1 MGLRNLDKVNQLA
14 AETRRKSFSDL
25 SQSIPKT
32 VNLTAESLEGT
43 PLQDFDCEVTVSTNV
58 LSNLQGNAA
67 EVRTNI
73 ETALV
78 QGSSIIGDGTDGET
92 FGGFVKSIGNEA
104 SRYDV
109 GVCKLEG
116 DFGLEGN
123 GSGQNVVA
131 YCSGAPQAIELTRL
145 KVIKDVNERNESWKT
160 FLDNLPDVLGAPSG
174 GFLGTLLKV
183 VGVIGAAGTL
193 LPQISPLQGLTDK
206 LTTLKDNILRDTGI
220 QGVIDDIKGA
230 YNDAMEHIN
239 GAIEGVTTSF
249 NEVVKDTLGEV
260 DNGINGLSQSLSD
273 EAGNAANSISSAT
286 AAGTSRA
293 IQDLNPST
301 VIQDI
306 SGNQIAFGLNGQQ
319 LTAQQI
325 ATLNPSTVIKDIS
338 GNVINT
344 TNLGAGMRQRFSL
357 GGIISDLAEAA
368 TGVLTAEVKR
378 LTSFNI
384 PDIQTANIVNRL
396 VQGGTKRV
404 NAVANMTILDGNV
417 TTLLNKFEPL
427 TGAGSFTEDGIDAE
441 EVLKRIEEAGKKSG
455 ATAAQIKEVQDA
467 FRNKLKEVSEND
479 FFTNQ
484 LESIISEVAVQ
495 PPVAEFKQIDKY
507 SYIGSV
513 EELEK
518 EFFERVM
525 RSGRNVDSTI
535 IHATETF
542 TNKNIGA
549 EEIEDF
555 AAELGQEELGEIG
568 YHYVIR
574 RDGRLQRGRSVEQE
588 GDHAPY
594 NFNKTSI
601 GLVMVGG
608 INRAS
613 TESLNFTNSSASF
626 TRAQYDTLELFLKT
640 FYNHLPGGE
649 VYGHNELKSL
659 FSTDTDGEEEP
670 LDEQEFLDPFFD
682 VSEYIYSLF
691 GKVNRK
697 QVEDQKLDDWEEGV
711 IEGLLISQTATL
723 EDGTD
728 IIAEF
733 PDDSQNELDFA
744 SRQTPSG
751 RFAARQRSLSRLA
764 QGLPVPLPTI
774 ERPSNGE
781 FVVEYVYQ
789 SSNGR
794 NVDPSEFRGLGKGI
808 PGKLL
813 QIANFIGSDL
823 RVTSGFRTEAQN
835 IAVGGVPNSNHID
848 GVAVDFQIMAF
859 EKIDPL
865 AHATRN
871 KKSITKFYHD
881 ERAHEKLY
889 LLVQK
894 ARELKFKGIHLYT
907 NFVHLDMATE
917 ECGNSGVSAHS
928 NRPLGDFLRSEG
940 YVSWRLG
947 NDK

>member
-1 MGLRNLDKVNQLA
+1 MGLRNLDKINQLVA
-14 AETRRKSFSDL
+14 ATRKKSFSDL

-32 VNLTAESLEGT
+32 VNLTSESLEGT

-109 GVCKLEG
+109 GICKLEG

-123 GSGQNVVA
+123 GSGQNIVA
-131 YCSGAPQAIELTRL
+131 YSSGAPQAIELTRL

-183 VGVIGAAGTL
+183 VGVIGAAGVL

-206 LTTLKDNILRDTGI
+206 LNTLKDNILRETGI

-239 GAIEGVTTSF
+239 GAIEGVTNSF
-249 NEVVKDTLGEV
+249 NQVVEDTLGEV
-260 DNGINGLSQSLSD
+260 DNGINGLSQSLTN

-286 AAGTSRA
+286 ANGISVNLNTNIAGRA
-293 IQDLNPST
+293 VD
-301 VIQDI
+301 V
-306 SGNQIAFGLNGQQ
+306 NQ
-319 LTAQQI
+319 
-325 ATLNPSTVIKDIS
+325 
-338 GNVINT
+338 
-344 TNLGAGMRQRFSL
+344 FSL
-357 GGIISDLAEAA
+357 GGLVSDLAETA

-396 VQGGTKRV
+396 VQGGTKRI
-404 NAVANMTILDGNV
+404 NAVATMTILDGNV
-417 TTLLNKFEPL
+417 TSLLNKFEPL

-455 ATAAQIKEVQDA
+455 ATTAQIKEVQDA
-467 FRNKLKEVSEND
+467 FRKKLKEVSENE

-484 LESIISEVAVQ
+484 LESIISEFAVQ
-495 PPVAEFKQIDKY
+495 PPVAEFKKIDKY

-549 EEIEDF
+549 EEIDDF
-555 AAELGQEELGEIG
+555 AVQLGEEEIG

-613 TESLNFTNSSASF
+613 TESLDVPKSSASF

-659 FSTDTDGEEEP
+659 FSTDTDGEEEA
-670 LDEQEFLDPFFD
+670 LDEQDFLDPFFD

-751 RFAARQRSLSRLA
+751 RFASRQRGLARVAEGLS
-764 QGLPVPLPTI
+764 VPPPTI

-781 FVVEYVYQ
+781 FVVEYAYQ
-789 SSNGR
+789 RSNGR
-794 NVDPSEFRGLGKGI
+794 NVDPSEFRGLGKDI

-813 QIANFIGSDL
+813 QIANYIGSDL

-835 IAVGGVPNSNHID
+835 LAIGGLPNSNHLD
-848 GVAVDFQIMAF
+848 GTAVDFQIIAF

-894 ARELKFKGIHLYT
+894 ALELQFVGIHLYT
-907 NFVHLDMATE
+907 NFVHLDMATVQ
-917 ECGNSGVSAHS
+917 CGNSGVSAHA
-928 NRPLGDFLRSEG
+928 NRPLGDLLRDNG
-940 YVSWRLG
+940 YTSPRLG
-947 NDK
+947 NA

>member
-1 MGLRNLDKVNQLA
+1 MGLRNLDKINQLVA
-14 AETRRKSFSDL
+14 ATRKKSFSDL

-32 VNLTAESLEGT
+32 VNLTSESLEGT

-109 GVCKLEG
+109 GICKLEG

-123 GSGQNVVA
+123 GSGQNIVA
-131 YCSGAPQAIELTRL
+131 YSSGAPQAIELTRL

-183 VGVIGAAGTL
+183 VGVIGAAGVL

-206 LTTLKDNILRDTGI
+206 LNTLKDNILRETGI

-239 GAIEGVTTSF
+239 GAIEGVTNSF
-249 NEVVKDTLGEV
+249 NQVVEDTLGEV
-260 DNGINGLSQSLSD
+260 DNGINGLSQSLTN

-286 AAGTSRA
+286 ANGISVNLNTNIAGRA
-293 IQDLNPST
+293 VD
-301 VIQDI
+301 V
-306 SGNQIAFGLNGQQ
+306 NQ
-319 LTAQQI
+319 
-325 ATLNPSTVIKDIS
+325 
-338 GNVINT
+338 
-344 TNLGAGMRQRFSL
+344 FSL
-357 GGIISDLAEAA
+357 GGLVSDLAETA

-396 VQGGTKRV
+396 VQGGTKRI
-404 NAVANMTILDGNV
+404 NAVATMTILDGNV
-417 TTLLNKFEPL
+417 TSLLNKFEPL

-455 ATAAQIKEVQDA
+455 ATTAQIKEVQDA
-467 FRNKLKEVSEND
+467 FRKKLKEVSENE

-484 LESIISEVAVQ
+484 LESIISEFAVQ
-495 PPVAEFKQIDKY
+495 PPVAEFKKIDKY

-549 EEIEDF
+549 EEIDDF
-555 AAELGQEELGEIG
+555 AVQLGEEEIG

-613 TESLNFTNSSASF
+613 TESLDVPKSSASF

-659 FSTDTDGEEEP
+659 FSTDTDGEEEA
-670 LDEQEFLDPFFD
+670 LDEQDFLDPFFD

-751 RFAARQRSLSRLA
+751 RFASRQRGLARVAEGLS
-764 QGLPVPLPTI
+764 VPPPTI

-781 FVVEYVYQ
+781 FVVEYAYQ
-789 SSNGR
+789 RSNGR
-794 NVDPSEFRGLGKGI
+794 NVDPSEFRGLGKDI

-813 QIANFIGSDL
+813 QIANYIGSDL

-835 IAVGGVPNSNHID
+835 LAIGGLPNSNHLD
-848 GVAVDFQIMAF
+848 GTAVDFQIIAF

-894 ARELKFKGIHLYT
+894 ALELQFVGIHLYT
-907 NFVHLDMATE
+907 NFVHLDMATVQ
-917 ECGNSGVSAHS
+917 CGNSGVSAHA
-928 NRPLGDFLRSEG
+928 NRPLGDLLRDNG
-940 YVSWRLG
+940 YTSRRLG
-947 NDK
+947 NA

>member
-32 VNLTAESLEGT
+32 VNLTAELLEGT

-183 VGVIGAAGTL
+183 VGVIGAAGVL

-206 LTTLKDNILRDTGI
+206 LTTLKDNILRETGI

-230 YNDAMEHIN
+230 YNNAMEHIN

-260 DNGINGLSQSLSD
+260 DTGINGLSQSLTN

-286 AAGTSRA
+286 ANGISVNLNTNIAGRA
-293 IQDLNPST
+293 VD
-301 VIQDI
+301 V
-306 SGNQIAFGLNGQQ
+306 NQ
-319 LTAQQI
+319 
-325 ATLNPSTVIKDIS
+325 
-338 GNVINT
+338 
-344 TNLGAGMRQRFSL
+344 FSL

-441 EVLKRIEEAGKKSG
+441 EVLRRIEEAGKKSG
-455 ATAAQIKEVQDA
+455 ANAAQIKEVQDA

-518 EFFERVM
+518 EFFQRVM

-549 EEIEDF
+549 EEIDDF
-555 AAELGQEELGEIG
+555 AVQLGQEEIG

-613 TESLNFTNSSASF
+613 TESLSFTNSSASF

-691 GKVNRK
+691 GKINRK

-751 RFAARQRSLSRLA
+751 RFAARQRSLSRIA

-774 ERPSNGE
+774 QRPSNGE
-781 FVVEYVYQ
+781 FVVEYAYQ
-789 SSNGR
+789 SSNGK
-794 NVDPSEFRGLGKGI
+794 NVDPSEFRGLGKNI
-808 PGKLL
+808 PSKLL
-813 QIANFIGSDL
+813 QIANTIGSDL

-835 IAVGGVPNSNHID
+835 ASIGGAVNSNHLD

-865 AHATRN
+865 AHATQN
-871 KKSITKFYHD
+871 KKSITKFYHN
-881 ERAHEKLY
+881 EKAHEKLY
-889 LLVQK
+889 TLVQK
-894 ARELKFKGIHLYT
+894 ARELKFQGIHLYT
-907 NFVHLDMATE
+907 NFVHLDMATFQ
-917 ECGNSGVSAHS
+917 CGNSGVSAHS

>member
-1 MGLRNLDKVNQLA
+1 MGLRNLDKINQLV
-14 AETRRKSFSDL
+14 AETRKKSFSDL

-32 VNLTAESLEGT
+32 VNLTSESLEGT

-58 LSNLQGNAA
+58 LSNLQGNAS
-67 EVRTNI
+67 EIRTNI

-109 GVCKLEG
+109 GICKLEG

-123 GSGQNVVA
+123 GSGQNIVA
-131 YCSGAPQAIELTRL
+131 YSSGAPQAIELTRL

-183 VGVIGAAGTL
+183 VGVIGAAGVL

-206 LTTLKDNILRDTGI
+206 LNTLKDNILRETGI

-239 GAIEGVTTSF
+239 GAIEGVTNSF
-249 NEVVKDTLGEV
+249 NQVVEDTLGEV
-260 DNGINGLSQSLSD
+260 DNGINGLSQSLTN

-286 AAGTSRA
+286 ANGISVNLNTNIAGQA
-293 IQDLNPST
+293 VD
-301 VIQDI
+301 V
-306 SGNQIAFGLNGQQ
+306 NQ
-319 LTAQQI
+319 
-325 ATLNPSTVIKDIS
+325 
-338 GNVINT
+338 
-344 TNLGAGMRQRFSL
+344 FSL
-357 GGIISDLAEAA
+357 GGLVSDLAETA

-396 VQGGTKRV
+396 VQGGTKRI
-404 NAVANMTILDGNV
+404 NAVATMTILDGNV
-417 TTLLNKFEPL
+417 TSLLNKFEPL

-467 FRNKLKEVSEND
+467 FRKKLKEVSENE

-484 LESIISEVAVQ
+484 LESIISEFAVQ
-495 PPVAEFKQIDKY
+495 PPVAEFKKIDKY

-549 EEIEDF
+549 EEIDDF
-555 AAELGQEELGEIG
+555 AVQLGEEEIG

-613 TESLNFTNSSASF
+613 TESLDVPKSSASF

-659 FSTDTDGEEEP
+659 FSTDTDGEEEA
-670 LDEQEFLDPFFD
+670 LDEQDFLDPFFD

-751 RFAARQRSLSRLA
+751 RFASRQRGLA
-764 QGLPVPLPTI
+764 RVAEGLPVPVPTI

-781 FVVEYVYQ
+781 FVVEYAYQ
-789 SSNGR
+789 RSNGR
-794 NVDPSEFRGLGKGI
+794 NVDPSEFRGLGKDI

-813 QIANFIGSDL
+813 QIANYIGSDL

-835 IAVGGVPNSNHID
+835 RAIRGATNSNHLD
-848 GVAVDFQIMAF
+848 GTAVDFQIMAF

-894 ARELKFKGIHLYT
+894 ALELQFVGIHLYT
-907 NFVHLDMATE
+907 NFVHLDMATVQ
-917 ECGNSGVSAHS
+917 CGNSGVSAHA
-928 NRPLGDFLRSEG
+928 NRPLGDLLRDNG
-940 YVSWRLG
+940 YTSWRLG
-947 NDK
+947 NAK

>member
-1 MGLRNLDKVNQLA
+1 M
-14 AETRRKSFSDL
+14 
-25 SQSIPKT
+25 
-32 VNLTAESLEGT
+32 
-43 PLQDFDCEVTVSTNV
+43 
-58 LSNLQGNAA
+58 
-67 EVRTNI
+67 
-73 ETALV
+73 
-78 QGSSIIGDGTDGET
+78 
-92 FGGFVKSIGNEA
+92 
-104 SRYDV
+104 
-109 GVCKLEG
+109 
-116 DFGLEGN
+116 
-123 GSGQNVVA
+123 
-131 YCSGAPQAIELTRL
+131 
-145 KVIKDVNERNESWKT
+145 
-160 FLDNLPDVLGAPSG
+160 
-174 GFLGTLLKV
+174 
-183 VGVIGAAGTL
+183 
-193 LPQISPLQGLTDK
+193 
-206 LTTLKDNILRDTGI
+206 
-220 QGVIDDIKGA
+220 
-230 YNDAMEHIN
+230 
-239 GAIEGVTTSF
+239 
-249 NEVVKDTLGEV
+249 
-260 DNGINGLSQSLSD
+260 
-273 EAGNAANSISSAT
+273 
-286 AAGTSRA
+286 
-293 IQDLNPST
+293 
-301 VIQDI
+301 
-306 SGNQIAFGLNGQQ
+306 
-319 LTAQQI
+319 
-325 ATLNPSTVIKDIS
+325 
-338 GNVINT
+338 
-344 TNLGAGMRQRFSL
+344 
-357 GGIISDLAEAA
+357 AEAA

-396 VQGGTKRV
+396 VQGGTKRI
-404 NAVANMTILDGNV
+404 NAVATMTILDGNV
-417 TTLLNKFEPL
+417 TSLLNKFEPL

-495 PPVAEFKQIDKY
+495 PPVAEFKKIDKY

-549 EEIEDF
+549 EEIDDF
-555 AAELGQEELGEIG
+555 AVQLGEEEIG

-613 TESLNFTNSSASF
+613 TESLDVPKSSASF

-659 FSTDTDGEEEP
+659 FSTDTDGEEEA
-670 LDEQEFLDPFFD
+670 LDEQDFLDPFFD

-751 RFAARQRSLSRLA
+751 RFASRQRGLA
-764 QGLPVPLPTI
+764 RVAEGLPVPVPTI

-781 FVVEYVYQ
+781 FVVEYAYQ
-789 SSNGR
+789 RSNGR
-794 NVDPSEFRGLGKGI
+794 NVDPSEFRGLGKDI
-808 PGKLL
+808 PGKLI
-813 QIANFIGSDL
+813 QIANYIGSDL

-835 IAVGGVPNSNHID
+835 LAIGGATNSNHLD
-848 GVAVDFQIMAF
+848 GTAVDFQIMAF

-881 ERAHEKLY
+881 ERAHQKLY

-894 ARELKFKGIHLYT
+894 ALELQFVGIHLYT
-907 NFVHLDMATE
+907 NFVHLDMATVQ
-917 ECGNSGVSAHS
+917 CGNSGVSAHA
-928 NRPLGDFLRSEG
+928 NRPLGDLLRDNG
-940 YVSWRLG
+940 YTSWRLG
-947 NDK
+947 NAK

>member
-1 MGLRNLDKVNQLA
+1 MGLRNLDKINQLVA
-14 AETRRKSFSDL
+14 ATRKKSFSDL

-32 VNLTAESLEGT
+32 VNLTSESLEGT

-109 GVCKLEG
+109 GICKLEG

-123 GSGQNVVA
+123 GSGQNIVA
-131 YCSGAPQAIELTRL
+131 YSSGAPQAIELTRL

-183 VGVIGAAGTL
+183 VGVIGAAGVL

-206 LTTLKDNILRDTGI
+206 LNTLKDNILRETGI

-239 GAIEGVTTSF
+239 GAIEGVTNSF
-249 NEVVKDTLGEV
+249 NQVVEDTLGEV
-260 DNGINGLSQSLSD
+260 DNGINGLSQSLTN

-286 AAGTSRA
+286 ANGISVNLNTNIAGRA
-293 IQDLNPST
+293 VD
-301 VIQDI
+301 V
-306 SGNQIAFGLNGQQ
+306 NQ
-319 LTAQQI
+319 
-325 ATLNPSTVIKDIS
+325 
-338 GNVINT
+338 
-344 TNLGAGMRQRFSL
+344 FSL
-357 GGIISDLAEAA
+357 GGLVSDLAETA

-396 VQGGTKRV
+396 VQGGTKRI
-404 NAVANMTILDGNV
+404 NAVATMTILDGNV
-417 TTLLNKFEPL
+417 TSLLNKFEPL

-455 ATAAQIKEVQDA
+455 ATTAQIKEVQDA
-467 FRNKLKEVSEND
+467 FRKKLKEVSENE

-484 LESIISEVAVQ
+484 LESIISEFAVQ
-495 PPVAEFKQIDKY
+495 PPVAEFKKIDKY

-549 EEIEDF
+549 EEIDDF
-555 AAELGQEELGEIG
+555 AVQLGEEEIG

-613 TESLNFTNSSASF
+613 TESLDVPKSSASF

-659 FSTDTDGEEEP
+659 FSTDTDGEEEA
-670 LDEQEFLDPFFD
+670 LDEQDFLDPFFD

-751 RFAARQRSLSRLA
+751 RFASRQRGLARVAEGLS
-764 QGLPVPLPTI
+764 VPPPTI

-781 FVVEYVYQ
+781 FVVEYAYQ
-789 SSNGR
+789 RSNGR
-794 NVDPSEFRGLGKGI
+794 NVDPSEFRGLGKDI

-813 QIANFIGSDL
+813 QIANYIGSDL

-835 IAVGGVPNSNHID
+835 LAIGGLPNSNHLD
-848 GVAVDFQIMAF
+848 GTAVDFQIIAF

-894 ARELKFKGIHLYT
+894 ALELQFVGIHLYT
-907 NFVHLDMATE
+907 NFVHLDMATVQ
-917 ECGNSGVSAHS
+917 CGNSGVSAHA
-928 NRPLGDFLRSEG
+928 NRPLGDLLRDNG
-940 YVSWRLG
+940 YTSWRLG
-947 NDK
+947 NAK

>member
-131 YCSGAPQAIELTRL
+131 YCSGAPQAIELTRI

-183 VGVIGAAGTL
+183 VGVIGAAGVL

-206 LTTLKDNILRDTGI
+206 LTTLKDNILRETGI
-220 QGVIDDIKGA
+220 QGLIDDIKGA
-230 YNDAMEHIN
+230 YNGAMEHIN

-260 DNGINGLSQSLSD
+260 DTGINGLSQSLTN

-286 AAGTSRA
+286 ANGISVNLNTNIAGRA
-293 IQDLNPST
+293 VD
-301 VIQDI
+301 V
-306 SGNQIAFGLNGQQ
+306 NQ
-319 LTAQQI
+319 
-325 ATLNPSTVIKDIS
+325 
-338 GNVINT
+338 
-344 TNLGAGMRQRFSL
+344 FSL

-384 PDIQTANIVNRL
+384 PDIQTVNIVNRL

-441 EVLKRIEEAGKKSG
+441 EVLRRIEKAGKESG

-518 EFFERVM
+518 EFFQRVM

-549 EEIEDF
+549 EEIDDF
-555 AAELGQEELGEIG
+555 AVQLGQEEIG

-613 TESLNFTNSSASF
+613 TESLSFTNSSASF

-691 GKVNRK
+691 GKINRK

-711 IEGLLISQTATL
+711 IEGLLISQSATL

-751 RFAARQRSLSRLA
+751 RFATRQRALSRIA

-781 FVVEYVYQ
+781 FVVEYAYQ
-789 SSNGR
+789 SSNGK
-794 NVDPSEFRGLGKGI
+794 NVDPSEFRGLGKDI
-808 PGKLL
+808 PSKLL
-813 QIANFIGSDL
+813 QIANAIGSDL

-835 IAVGGVPNSNHID
+835 ISIGGADNSNHLD

-859 EKIDPL
+859 EEIDPL
-865 AHATRN
+865 AHATQN
-871 KKSITKFYHD
+871 KKSITKFYHNAK
-881 ERAHEKLY
+881 AHEKLY
-889 LLVQK
+889 TLVQK
-894 ARELKFKGIHLYT
+894 ARELKFQGIHLYT
-907 NFVHLDMATE
+907 NFVHLDMATFQ
-917 ECGNSGVSAHS
+917 CGNSGVSAHS
-928 NRPLGDFLRSEG
+928 NRPLGDFLRDEG

-947 NDK
+947 NA

>member
-1 MGLRNLDKVNQLA
+1 MGLRNLDKINQLVA
-14 AETRRKSFSDL
+14 ATRKKSFSDL

-32 VNLTAESLEGT
+32 VNLTPESLEGT

-58 LSNLQGNAA
+58 LSNLQGNAS

-109 GVCKLEG
+109 GICKLEG

-123 GSGQNVVA
+123 GSGQNIVA
-131 YCSGAPQAIELTRL
+131 YSSGAPQAIELTRL

-183 VGVIGAAGTL
+183 VGVIGAAGVL

-206 LTTLKDNILRDTGI
+206 LNTLKDNILRETGI

-239 GAIEGVTTSF
+239 GAIEGVTNSF
-249 NEVVKDTLGEV
+249 NQVVEDTLGEV
-260 DNGINGLSQSLSD
+260 DNGINGLSQSLTN

-286 AAGTSRA
+286 ANGISVNLNTNIAGQA
-293 IQDLNPST
+293 VD
-301 VIQDI
+301 V
-306 SGNQIAFGLNGQQ
+306 NQ
-319 LTAQQI
+319 
-325 ATLNPSTVIKDIS
+325 
-338 GNVINT
+338 
-344 TNLGAGMRQRFSL
+344 FSL
-357 GGIISDLAEAA
+357 GGLISDLAETA

-396 VQGGTKRV
+396 VQGGTKRI
-404 NAVANMTILDGNV
+404 NAVATMTILDGNV
-417 TTLLNKFEPL
+417 TSLLNKFEPL

-495 PPVAEFKQIDKY
+495 PPVAEFKKIDKY

-549 EEIEDF
+549 EEIDDF
-555 AAELGQEELGEIG
+555 AVQLGEEEIG

-613 TESLNFTNSSASF
+613 TESLDVPKSSASF

-659 FSTDTDGEEEP
+659 FSTDTDGEEEA
-670 LDEQEFLDPFFD
+670 LDEQDFLDPFFD

-751 RFAARQRSLSRLA
+751 RFASRQRGLA
-764 QGLPVPLPTI
+764 RVAEGLPVPVPTI

-781 FVVEYVYQ
+781 FVVEYAYQ
-789 SSNGR
+789 RSNGR
-794 NVDPSEFRGLGKGI
+794 NVDPSEFRGLGKDI

-813 QIANFIGSDL
+813 QIANYIGSDL

-835 IAVGGVPNSNHID
+835 LAIGGAPFSNHLD
-848 GVAVDFQIMAF
+848 GTAVDFQIMAF

-894 ARELKFKGIHLYT
+894 ALELQFVGIHLYT
-907 NFVHLDMATE
+907 NFVHLDMATVQ
-917 ECGNSGVSAHS
+917 CGNSGVSAHA
-928 NRPLGDFLRSEG
+928 NRPLGDLLRDNG
-940 YVSWRLG
+940 YTSWRLG
-947 NDK
+947 NAK